1 MDDIMN
7 AEQTF
12 PRAIRLLK
20 CAGSYMDG
28 LKIIHIAGTNGKE
41 TVSTFL
47 SSILQHSEPEQQEVL
62 VGRYTTSFL
71 LNDRE
76 AISINNESIPLA
88 EYSEIENHL
97 IDLDKS
103 LNLQC
108 NTIELLTSMAFVY
121 FAKKSCQW
129 CIIETGLGGKWDP
142 ANLIPP
148 QNKICCAITNVGI
161 SDEKFLCDALSLIT
175 YEYSKQDVRTIPF
188 VVLDGSNDELVR
200 NAISRECSNVG
211 CKLHITDPSLDNCSV
226 RTDSWGT
233 LELCQ
238 LPYNEEDQIFNLRVA
253 ISVLDF
259 LKKEGKICISKDQLS
274 KGLISV
280 DWPRSLHQLDYCYEA
295 NSGKK
300 IALLLD
306 NANNAKAAQNLASHL
321 RTKYGDTPLTFV
333 VAITTGKKLPPLL
346 DPLIRTQDHV
356 IVTRFGSVVGMPWI
370 QSLEP
375 MHLFTFIKD
384 RYTKNVD
391 MQPDLHSVWTFLEAS
406 RLQTMVPVIVC
417 GSLYLCKELLYQH
430 NCHLRV

>member
-1 MDDIMN
+1 M
-7 AEQTF
+7 
-12 PRAIRLLK
+12 
-20 CAGSYMDG
+20 SS

-47 SSILQHSEPEQQEVL
+47 TSILQGTEPQRQKVL

-76 AISINNESIPLA
+76 AISVNNESISLK
-88 EYSEIENHL
+88 EYSEIANSL
-97 IDLDKS
+97 IKLDES

-108 NTIELLTSMAFVY
+108 NTIELLTSIAFVY
-121 FAKKSCQW
+121 FAKKCCQW

-142 ANLIPP
+142 ANLIPR

-161 SDEKFLCDALSLIT
+161 SDEKLLCDALSLIT
-175 YEYSKQDVRTIPF
+175 YEYSKKKVHTIPF
-188 VVLDGSNDELVR
+188 AVLDGSNDEFVR

-233 LELCQ
+233 LEIRQ
-238 LPYNEEDQIFNLRVA
+238 VPYNEEDQIFNLRVA
-253 ISVLDF
+253 IAVLDF
-259 LKKEGKICISKDQLS
+259 LKKEGKVCISKGQLS

-280 DWPRSLHQLDYCYEA
+280 DWPKSLHQLDYCYEA
-295 NSGKK
+295 NRGKR

-306 NANNAKAAQNLASHL
+306 NANNAKAAQNLASYL

-333 VAITTGKKLPPLL
+333 VAITMGKKLPPLL

-370 QSLEP
+370 QSFEP
-375 MHLFTFIKD
+375 MQLFTFIKD

-391 MQPDLHSVWTFLEAS
+391 IQPDLHSVWTFLEAN
-406 RLQTMVPVIVC
+406 RLQTMAPVIVC